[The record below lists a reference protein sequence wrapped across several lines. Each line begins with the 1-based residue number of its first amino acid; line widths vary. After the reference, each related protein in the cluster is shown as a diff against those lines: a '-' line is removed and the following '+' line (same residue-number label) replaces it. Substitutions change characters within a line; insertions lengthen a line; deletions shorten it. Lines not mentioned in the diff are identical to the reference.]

1 MGSNL
6 KLNDQIEEYINS
18 HSIKLHPVQ
27 YEIIKYNETLG
38 EIKKMQI
45 SISQCHF
52 LHFIVKII
60 KPKNIL
66 EIGTFTGLSALTM
79 GLAMD
84 ENCKLTALDKN
95 KETSDVAISFFKKAK
110 IDNKINLLINN
121 AIVSL
126 DDLNNQKKK
135 FDFIFIDADKENY
148 MTYYEMVM
156 PKLNPKSFS
165 QSLVYSEK
173 EFEFPSFKA
182 INKVH
187 IDISNQKFSNA
198 ISLQTNKFSL
208 RSDLYNIKLH
218 LLQFVQRSEG
228 KSFFVTREL
237 SLGFTKSVSQ
247 FI

>member
-6 KLNDQIEEYINS
+6 NLNYQIEEYINS

-52 LHFIVKII
+52 LHLIVKII

-84 ENCKLTALDKN
+84 ENSKLTALDKN
-95 KETSDVAISFFKKAK
+95 KETSDVAMSFFKKAK

-126 DDLNNQKKK
+126 DDLHNQKKK

-148 MTYYEMVM
+148 IKYFDKSL
-156 PKLNPKSFS
+156 KLLNKNGLIVVDNILWKGDVINDMAKDKLTTQIKNFNDHI
-165 QSLVYSEK
+165 K
-173 EFEFPSFKA
+173 KTN
-182 INKVH
+182 INKYILPVG
-187 IDISNQKFSNA
+187 D
-198 ISLQTNKFSL
+198 
-208 RSDLYNIKLH
+208 
-218 LLQFVQRSEG
+218 G
-228 KSFFVTREL
+228 FFICW
-237 SLGFTKSVSQ
+237 K
-247 FI
+247 